1 MRVSVVCPAITIFS
15 KIASIV
21 LILCSLTEKPINNEE
36 DIVGLCAGDQCGA
49 LDHICDT
56 ILDPSRKERIEEK
69 EKLQLVEESRAVWL
83 VTRKSFFRK

>member
-1 MRVSVVCPAITIFS
+1 MFLVQLFQS
-15 KIASIV
+15 KIASTL
-21 LILCSLTEKPINNEE
+21 LIYVAMSEKPPNNED

-49 LDHICDT
+49 LDHICDS
-56 ILDPSRKERIEEK
+56 ILDPSRKERMEEK